1 MVGKSGVL
9 KNPKNLNIMVIR
21 IGRNGQLTNA
31 RPCYRC
37 TLMLKALGINKVYY
51 SIENNIICEKI
62 SHMISINSS
71 NMWKKVDRL
80 IHNAPIN
87 VLDYYK
93 YIIDKM
99 PKSIKKIN
107 AEHFVRYLN
116 IEVEGCNYK
125 FIKNKLIIYIY
136 EDIIG
141 EIIII

>member
-9 KNPKNLNIMVIR
+9 KNPKNLNILVIR
-21 IGRNGQLTNA
+21 INSNGKLTNA

-51 SIENNIICEKI
+51 SIENEIICEKI

-71 NMWKKVDRL
+71 NMWKKVDR
-80 IHNAPIN
+80 ICHNAPLN

-99 PKSIKKIN
+99 PKIIKKIN
-107 AEHFVRYLN
+107 ADHFVRYIN

-125 FIKNKLIIYIY
+125 FKKDKLIIYIY